1 MSETMQHSALSVAAL
16 AEQSQV
22 LAKLIEKLRGGADDQ
37 EEERP
42 LALSR

>member
-22 LAKLIEKLRGGADDQ
+22 LAKLIEKLRGGADD
-37 EEERP
+37 EGEAKP
-42 LALSR
+42 LALGR